1 MKISFPRRKTFFV
14 LSSLFYLIF
23 VWLSIVEPSLDYI
36 IIILGGKV
44 MGDYHVYNEEKQKL
58 SDKGLSGAEL
68 EEAIKALADK
78 LGI

>member
-1 MKISFPRRKTFFV
+1 
-14 LSSLFYLIF
+14 
-23 VWLSIVEPSLDYI
+23 
-36 IIILGGKV
+36 

-58 SDKGLSGAEL
+58 IDKGLFGAEL